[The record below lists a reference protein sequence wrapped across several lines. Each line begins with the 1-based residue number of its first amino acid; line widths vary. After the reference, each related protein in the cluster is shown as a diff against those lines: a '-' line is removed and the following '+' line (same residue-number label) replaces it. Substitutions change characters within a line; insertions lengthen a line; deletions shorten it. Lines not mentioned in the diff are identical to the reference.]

1 MSELFGRS
9 QPKVGDL
16 SSHDAERLEESVGQ
30 LLESSYNAS
39 WYDELGSD
47 IDLATARLCLLRRAR
62 AGAGATVRAGDDA
75 VRLVLAEADK
85 DVLVWLLSR
94 TISYMDEQGFPEHV
108 PGAWLES

>member
-9 QPKVGDL
+9 QAKVGDL
-16 SSHDAERLEESVGQ
+16 SSHDAERLEESLGP
-30 LLESSYNAS
+30 LLESAYNVS
-39 WYDELGSD
+39 WYDEFGSD

-62 AGAGATVRAGDDA
+62 AGGGAAVKAGDEA